1 MSSLDAFLGPYT
13 APIQP
18 PAEPD
23 VTGLGVYAP
32 TTGLLAQ
39 HVHHLS
45 ASSLGMVLRCP
56 RQFYRRYILGEKQRP
71 GESIVIGSFF
81 HETLD
86 WNYKQKVESHTD
98 YALSDA
104 VQYLQDEAVPKVI
117 EEEGGVDNILWD
129 SDLDTARSDAERITS
144 AYYRHVVPRIQ
155 PVGTEERFE
164 IRVPGVE
171 VPIIGYVDVKSGTEV
186 EMDTTSVWVPDRIL
200 DTKTGKQATRTV
212 KPSWQL
218 QGRLYAQAQNLP
230 VEYHSISRAK
240 TPTIVTALE
249 SEGMVVPVPS
259 EAQIRNMNH
268 TIKVAADYIEYLLAT
283 FGVDEEWPALGAV
296 PDFTR
301 NMLPCNFCGWRE
313 GCPAWA

>member
-1 MSSLDAFLGPYT
+1 MSSIDAFLGPEPVLQ
-13 APIQP
+13 APP
-18 PAEPD
+18 PPE
-23 VTGLGVYAP
+23 P
-32 TTGLLAQ
+32 TTLLGQ
-39 HVHHLS
+39 HIHHLS

-86 WNYKQKVESHTD
+86 WNYKTKIESHID
-98 YALSDA
+98 QPLADA
-104 VQYLQDEAVPKVI
+104 IQYLGDVAVPSVL
-117 EEEGGVDNILWD
+117 EQEGGEENILWD
-129 SDLDTARSDAERITS
+129 TDLNTAHADSERVMT
-144 AYYRHVVPRIQ
+144 AYYKTVVPRIQ

-171 VPIIGYVDVKSGTEV
+171 VPIIGYVDVKAGHEV
-186 EMDTTSVWVPDRIL
+186 EMDTTSLWMPDRII
-200 DTKTGKQATRTV
+200 DTKTGKQATRKV

-218 QGRLYAQAQNLP
+218 QGRLYAQALILP

-240 TPTIVTALE
+240 TPTIVTGLE
-249 SEGMVVPVPS
+249 SADMIVDVPTH
-259 EAQIRNMNH
+259 AQTENMNR
-268 TIKVAADYIEYLLAT
+268 TIKAAADYIEYLLNAY
-283 FGVDEEWPALGAV
+283 GVDQEWPALGAV

-301 NMLPCNFCGWRE
+301 NMLPCDFCGWRE

>member
-1 MSSLDAFLGPYT
+1 MSSIEVFLGPAA
-13 APIQP
+13 APIELP
-18 PAEPD
+18 PEPR
-23 VTGLGVYAP
+23 T
-32 TTGLLAQ
+32 LLAQ
-39 HVHHLS
+39 HLHHLS

-86 WNYKQKVESHTD
+86 WNYKQKIESHAD
-98 YALSDA
+98 NPLSDA
-104 VQYLQDEAVPKVI
+104 VQYLQDEAVPKVL

-144 AYYRHVVPRIQ
+144 AYYRTVVPRIQ
-155 PVGTEERFE
+155 PAGTEERFE

-171 VPIIGYVDVKSGTEV
+171 VPLIGYLDLREP
-186 EMDTTSVWVPDRIL
+186 ERII
-200 DTKTGKQATRTV
+200 DTKTGKQATRKV

-218 QGRLYAQAQNLP
+218 QGRLYAQATGLP
-230 VEYHSISRAK
+230 VEYHSVSRAK
-240 TPTIVTALE
+240 TPTIVTAME
-249 SEGMVVPVPS
+249 SEDMVVPVPS
-259 EAQIRNMNH
+259 VTQAENMAR
-268 TIKVAADYIEYLLAT
+268 TVKAASDYIEYLLGT
-283 FGVDEEWPALGAV
+283 YGVEQEWPALGAV

-301 NMLPCNFCGWRE
+301 NMLPCDFCGWRE